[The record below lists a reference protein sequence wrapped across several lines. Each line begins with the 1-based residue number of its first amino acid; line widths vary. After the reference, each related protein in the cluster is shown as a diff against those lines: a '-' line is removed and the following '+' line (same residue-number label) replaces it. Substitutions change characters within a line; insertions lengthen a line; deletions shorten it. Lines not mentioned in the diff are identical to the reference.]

1 LDTNSSEKTILSEQE
16 FRDNLVAHVPQLRA
30 FARFLIGN
38 TELVDDLVQETML
51 KAWRARD
58 RFEAGSN
65 FKAWS
70 FTILRHHF
78 YSASRRDRFHGD
90 WDDRVADR
98 VLAAPATQDMH
109 VQLNDVFRALQ
120 QLSVPLRE
128 ALVLV
133 GAAGLSYEEV
143 AEMCDVAI
151 GTIKS
156 RVWRARAA
164 LKEICDGG
172 VILLHR
178 GDAGKSSDPAVR
190 LMDYAANIQ
199 AGVMAGRANRRA
211 ALAKRP
217 AAQRRPAQSAQ
228 APEATWRP
236 SCA

>member
-1 LDTNSSEKTILSEQE
+1 MTCLDDNSNEKIILSDDE
-16 FRDNLVAHVPQLRA
+16 FKEKLSAAIPQLRA
-30 FARFLIGN
+30 FAWSLAGN
-38 TELVDDLVQETML
+38 ADLADDLVQETML

-70 FTILRHHF
+70 FTILRRLF
-78 YSASRRDRFHGD
+78 YSAARRNRFHGE

-109 VQLNDVFRALQ
+109 VQLNDVLRALQ
-120 QLSVPLRE
+120 QLPVPLRE

-133 GAAGLSYEEV
+133 GAAGLSYEAV
-143 AEMCDVAI
+143 AEMCDVAV

-164 LKEICDGG
+164 LKAIYDGG
-172 VILLHR
+172 GILLKR
-178 GDAGKSSDPAVR
+178 GEAGGSSDPVVS

-199 AGVMAGRANRRA
+199 VR
-211 ALAKRP
+211 ALACRADRL
-217 AAQRRPAQSAQ
+217 AA
-228 APEATWRP
+228 
-236 SCA
+236 